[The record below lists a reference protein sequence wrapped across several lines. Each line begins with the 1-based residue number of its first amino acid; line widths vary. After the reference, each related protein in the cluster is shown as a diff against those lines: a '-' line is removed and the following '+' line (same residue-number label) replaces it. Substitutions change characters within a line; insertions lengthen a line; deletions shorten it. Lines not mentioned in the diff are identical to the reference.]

1 MKNKIIKVGM
11 INLIYIPN
19 FMHVHTQ
26 LSLVMESKSIRIESN
41 SYLPNTHLIFSDLA
55 KLGLSYRMKL

>member
-1 MKNKIIKVGM
+1 MKNKIIKLGM

>member
-19 FMHVHTQ
+19 FMHAHTQ
-26 LSLVMESKSIRIESN
+26 LSLIVESKSIRIKRE
-41 SYLPNTHLIFSDLA
+41 
-55 KLGLSYRMKL
+55 